1 MKILVKRVAKKE
13 KYTIGKMYVDDV
25 YVCDTI
31 EDKDRDL
38 TQNTPLNDIKKKK
51 VYGQTAIPSGTYN
64 VTLDVVSTKFVQ
76 KPYFKELCGGKLPRL
91 MNVPGFDGVLIH
103 TGNDEDDSYGCI
115 IVGYN
120 KVKGKVIESR
130 KAFEKLYPILKQAFN
145 KKEKITIQIG

>member
-120 KVKGKVIESR
+120 KVKGKVVESR
-130 KAFEKLYPILKQAFN
+130 KAFEKLYPILKQASN

>member
-76 KPYFKELCGGKLPRL
+76 KPYFKELCGGKLPLL

-130 KAFEKLYPILKQAFN
+130 KAFEKLYPILKQASN

>member
-130 KAFEKLYPILKQAFN
+130 KAFEKLYPILKQASN
-145 KKEKITIQIG
+145 KKEKITIQID

>member
-25 YVCDTI
+25 YICDTI

-130 KAFEKLYPILKQAFN
+130 KAFEKLYPILKQASN

>member
-76 KPYFKELCGGKLPRL
+76 KPYFKELCGDKLPRL

-130 KAFEKLYPILKQAFN
+130 KAFEKLYPILKQASN

>member
-76 KPYFKELCGGKLPRL
+76 KPYFKALCGGKLPRL

>member
-38 TQNTPLNDIKKKK
+38 THNTPLNDIKKKK

-130 KAFEKLYPILKQAFN
+130 KAFEKLYPILKQASN

>member
-130 KAFEKLYPILKQAFN
+130 KAFEKLYPILKQASN

>member
-13 KYTIGKMYVDDV
+13 KYTIGKMQVDDV

-130 KAFEKLYPILKQAFN
+130 KAFEKLYPILKQASN

>member
-38 TQNTPLNDIKKKK
+38 TLNTPLNDIKKKK

-130 KAFEKLYPILKQAFN
+130 KAFEKLYPILKQASN

>member
-1 MKILVKRVAKKE
+1 MVKQLYRQ
-13 KYTIGKMYVDDV
+13 
-25 YVCDTI
+25 C
-31 EDKDRDL
+31 
-38 TQNTPLNDIKKKK
+38 
-51 VYGQTAIPSGTYN
+51 TYN
-64 VTLDVVSTKFVQ
+64 VTLDVVSTKFGQ
-76 KPYFKELCGGKLPRL
+76 KPYFKALCGGKLPRL

-130 KAFEKLYPILKQAFN
+130 KAFEKLYPILKQASN

>member
-31 EDKDRDL
+31 EDKDRGL

-64 VTLDVVSTKFVQ
+64 ITLDVVSTKFGQ

-130 KAFEKLYPILKQAFN
+130 KAFEKLYPILKQASN